1 MKALIEWKHKKYE
14 IDLDQPVDVSI
25 AMYSGANNPNAFH
38 IPQPVFEPIRVGD
51 FVGSVKMGSGA
62 NCENLTINAHGNGT
76 HTECIGHITAER
88 ITINQSLKVFYAF
101 AQLIS
106 VQATKQKDGDA
117 VVEKDAVAGLLN
129 PLANAVI
136 IRTLPNA
143 TFKKTQYYSGNNPCY
158 LSPALTALL
167 AQKGIVHL
175 LVDLPSVDRE
185 EDSGQM
191 LAHKAFWDYPAN
203 PRLQATISEMI
214 YVPDEIPDGMYLL
227 NLQIA
232 SLETDASP
240 SKPILYGLTE
250 L

>member
-14 IDLDQPVDVSI
+14 IDLDQPVDISI
-25 AMYSGANNPNAFH
+25 PMHNGSNNPNAFH

-62 NCENLTINAHGNGT
+62 NCENLTINAHGNGM

-106 VQATKQKDGDA
+106 VRATMHNDGETI
-117 VVEKDAVAGLLN
+117 VEKDAVADLLN

-158 LSPALTALL
+158 LSPALTALF
-167 AQKGIVHL
+167 AQKEIAHL

-191 LAHKAFWDYPAN
+191 LAHKAFWNYPDH

-214 YVPDEIPDGMYLL
+214 YVPDSIRDGLYLL

-240 SKPILYGLTE
+240 SKPVLYALRE
-250 L
+250 V